1 MPRYI
6 KLQDLM
12 SKLGNFKYVENAPSR
27 NGENKAPN
35 QFIITYENGQVFQS
49 YKSLCAA
56 KVDGKLYLTRYHDYS
71 CTTSLHVTKWTGLNT
86 QDRRKGIADGRFITI
101 EDYN

>member
-1 MPRYI
+1 MTRCI
-6 KLQDLM
+6 KFQDLM

-35 QFIITYENGQVFQS
+35 QFILHYENGQVFQS
-49 YKSLCAA
+49 YKSVCAA
-56 KVDGKLYLTRYHDYS
+56 RINGEYYLTKYHDYS
-71 CTTSLHVTKWTGLNT
+71 CTTSLHVTKWMGRNT
-86 QDRRKGIADGRFITI
+86 QERRKGMVEGRFITI